1 MHRRL
6 AEIARIA
13 AAAISLCAPWS
24 CAFAQQA
31 DWVFKNGKI
40 LTVDDKFSVVQAL
53 AVRDG
58 RILATGTNDAVTALA
73 LPNATVVDLGGRTV
87 IPGLTDGHIH
97 GIRAALTF
105 GAETSWIGVP
115 SVKQAVDRIREAA
128 RSQAPGSWIIVAG
141 GWTARQFAE
150 NRRPTVE
157 EVTAAAPD
165 NPVYIQELYS
175 WLLLTPKAMRALN
188 IREDS
193 DVPPRGKLVR
203 DAAGR
208 PTGEIEGD
216 GNSLLAVFDKLP
228 KPTFEQQ
235 VAGSKRFFRDLNRY
249 GETGIIDG
257 GGASMYPASYGALF
271 KLWGD
276 RELTVRVAYH
286 LSAPRPGSELED
298 LKDLTQMLPQNFGD
312 DMLHFNGP
320 GEILVWSVWTD
331 GDITPDAKERLY
343 DVLRWAAER
352 RYTIQIHWNP
362 NRTVANLFDVIRRV
376 DQEFPVRDLR
386 WAVLHLYDATDETLA
401 QIKALGLIWDTQI
414 GMFFGGER
422 LLQQRGEAVARR
434 APPIATAIR
443 LGVMVGGGTD
453 AHRVAPYN
461 PFVCLQWYLDGTS
474 VGGLQTRAPDE
485 APTRAQALGMWT
497 KATAYM
503 AHDDAKRGTLEPGK
517 LADFAVLSADYMT
530 VPVGE
535 VGRIESLLT
544 VLGGH
549 VVYASGPFASL
560 EGTH

>member
-1 MHRRL
+1 MRCRFGKV
-6 AEIARIA
+6 
-13 AAAISLCAPWS
+13 AAIVVAAVGACAAWS
-24 CAFAQQA
+24 SGFAQQP
-31 DWVFKNGKI
+31 DVVYRNGKI
-40 LTVDDKFSVVQAL
+40 LTVDDKFSVTQAL

-58 RILATGTNDAVTALA
+58 RILATGTNEAVAARASPDATI
-73 LPNATVVDLGGRTV
+73 VDLGGRTV

-105 GAETSWIGVP
+105 GTETSWIGVP
-115 SVKQAVDRIREAA
+115 SIQQALDRIREAA
-128 RSQAPGSWIIVAG
+128 RTQAPGSWIIVAG
-141 GWTARQFAE
+141 GWTAQQFAE
-150 NRRPTVE
+150 KRRPAVD

-175 WLLLTPKAMRALN
+175 WVLLTRKAMQALN
-188 IREDS
+188 IREDG
-193 DVPPRGKLVR
+193 DVPPRGRLTR

-208 PTGEIEGD
+208 PTGEIDGD
-216 GNSLLAVFDKLP
+216 GNTLLAIFDKLP

-257 GGASMYPASYGALF
+257 GGASMYPSSYGALF
-271 KLWGD
+271 RLWRD
-276 RELTVRVAYH
+276 REMTVRVAYH
-286 LSAPRPGSELED
+286 LSAPKPGSELAD

-331 GDITPDAKERLY
+331 GDITADARERLY
-343 DVLRWAAER
+343 DVLRWAAQR

-362 NRTVANLFDVIRRV
+362 NRTVASLFDAIRRV

-386 WAVLHLYDATDETLA
+386 WTVLHLYDATDDTLG

-422 LLQQRGEAVARR
+422 MLQQRGEAVARR
-434 APPIATAIR
+434 APPIASAIR
-443 LGVMVGGGTD
+443 LGVTVGGGTD

-485 APTRAQALGMWT
+485 APSREQALAMWT
-497 KATAYM
+497 KVTAYM
-503 AHDDAKRGTLEPGK
+503 ANDDTQRGTLEPGK

-544 VLGGH
+544 VVGGRA
-549 VVYASGPFASL
+549 VYASGPFARL
-560 EGTH
+560 EGTR